1 MENVIREIP
10 KIQQQ
15 PRQASETA
23 IHYGYVAFKDIDLSG
38 PLGLEHTVQ
47 PADSPY
53 RKHLPCRELLP
64 FTNIVIA
71 EIDETAAA
79 TTSYGARPLPIVQR
93 QKNARECVNE
103 MVGAYED
110 WGFVSFPML
119 TGFSEEDAFHIF
131 QTLQPFTYKLV
142 DILDQVEYGSEDRIA
157 EVAPYTVNYL
167 GQSFTLQP
175 LPVELKEVAKKVR
188 ELMIRSIEV
197 AVAKG
202 EDAREKTVQSM
213 TQYFASGEGK
223 RRADPLDQYLFDQFN
238 EQIPRL
244 IGGDKEPAQD
254 TTSILAQLA
263 QAITGSRQDDALA
276 KELEEV
282 RKLKEELKAALPKS
296 EPVTIEQAP
305 KAATVGDKVV
315 VSGQEAVITGRPF
328 GRFKVQFNDGSSRTV
343 TKDELG

>member
-23 IHYGYVAFKDIDLSG
+23 IHYGYLAFKDIDLNG
-38 PLGLEHTVQ
+38 PLGLAHLVQ

-53 RKHLPCRELLP
+53 RAMLPCRELLP
-64 FTNIVIA
+64 FTNIVVS
-71 EIDETAAA
+71 EIDEKAAA

-93 QKNARECVNE
+93 QKSARECVDE
-103 MVGAYED
+103 MAGSYED

-119 TGFSEEDAFHIF
+119 TSFSEEDAFLIF
-131 QTLQPFTYKLV
+131 QTIQPFTYKLV

-157 EVAPYTVNYL
+157 EVAPYTVNYQ
-167 GQSFTLQP
+167 GEAFTLQP
-175 LPVELKEVAKKVR
+175 LPSELKEVAKKVR

-213 TQYFASGEGK
+213 TQYFSSGEGK
-223 RRADPLDQYLFDQFN
+223 RRADPLDQYIFDQFN
-238 EQIPRL
+238 EEIPRL
-244 IGGDKEPAQD
+244 IGGKEEPVQD
-254 TTSILAQLA
+254 TNSVLAQLA

-282 RKLKEELKAALPKS
+282 RKLKEELKAALPKT
-296 EPVTIEQAP
+296 EPATIVTVP
-305 KAATVGDKVV
+305 KTFTVGDRVI
-315 VSGQEAVITGRPF
+315 VSGQEAVVTAKPF
-328 GRFKVQFNDGSSRTV
+328 GKIKVQFTDGSSRTV
-343 TKDELG
+343 PKEEVG

>member
-15 PRQASETA
+15 PKMASDTA

-38 PLGLEHTVQ
+38 PLGLEHIVQ
-47 PADSPY
+47 PGTSPY
-53 RKHLPCRELLP
+53 RQILPCRELLP
-64 FTNIVIA
+64 FTNVVIA
-71 EIDETAAA
+71 EIDERAAA
-79 TTSYGARPLPIVQR
+79 TTSYGARPLPMVQR
-93 QKNARECVNE
+93 QKSARECVDE

-119 TGFSEEDAFHIF
+119 TGYLEEEAFQIF

-142 DILDQVEYGSEDRIA
+142 DILDQVEYGSEDRIN
-157 EVAPYTVNYL
+157 EVMPYVVEYQ

-175 LPVELKEVAKKVR
+175 LSAELKVVAREVR
-188 ELMIRSIEV
+188 ELMMRSIEV
-197 AVAKG
+197 AVSKG

-223 RRADPLDQYLFDQFN
+223 RRADPLDHYIFSEFN
-238 EQIPRL
+238 EDIPRL
-244 IGGDKEPAQD
+244 IGGKEEPSQD
-254 TTSILAQLA
+254 TNSILAQLA
-263 QAITGSRQDDALA
+263 QAITGSKKDDELA

-296 EPVTIEQAP
+296 EPATIETTP
-305 KAATVGDKVV
+305 KAFTVGDKVTV
-315 VSGQEAVITGRPF
+315 NGQEAVVTAKPF
-328 GRFKVQFNDGSSRTV
+328 GKIKVQFSDGSSRTV
-343 TKDELG
+343 PKEEVG